1 MFVIWESVL
10 LTDWSAPSSKVL
22 SRLHDTR
29 AAQFWDRR
37 LLLSREIKTAARGGS
52 RGPLAQVSSND
63 GPVWDV
69 VAVYAKGARW
79 DSAFPEPVFA
89 DRPVVQ
95 VMEEFRRH
103 LQDAL
108 KD

>member
-37 LLLSREIKTAARGGS
+37 LRVSQEIKAAARGDS
-52 RGPLAQVSSND
+52 RSPLAQLSSDD

-69 VAVYAKGARW
+69 VAVYAKGIRW
-79 DSAFPEPVFA
+79 ESAFPEPVFA

>member
-1 MFVIWESVL
+1 ML
-10 LTDWSAPSSKVL
+10 Y
-22 SRLHDTR
+22 RLHDAR

-37 LLLSREIKTAARGGS
+37 LRVSQEIKAAARGDS
-52 RGPLAQVSSND
+52 QSPLAQLSSDD

-79 DSAFPEPVFA
+79 NSAFPEPVFA

-108 KD
+108 KN

>member
-1 MFVIWESVL
+1 M
-10 LTDWSAPSSKVL
+10 
-22 SRLHDTR
+22 
-29 AAQFWDRR
+29 
-37 LLLSREIKTAARGGS
+37 
-52 RGPLAQVSSND
+52 
-63 GPVWDV
+63 WDV